1 MTTTTSF
8 DLAFVFATSHRTW
21 LVASSRGKCQKHML
35 RNGLTHSYSDM
46 TRDQISDMTRDQY
59 LLHPLQNSF
68 SYTPLVLGPLV
79 CPPTQRIFSGCMMA
93 KYVDV

>member
-59 LLHPLQNSF
+59 FLNPLQNSL
-68 SYTPLVLGPLV
+68 SYISMLPLSATPFQANNTSLPLGSTGRP
-79 CPPTQRIFSGCMMA
+79 G
-93 KYVDV
+93 